1 MEILTIK
8 RILGAA
14 LLTMVTAGSFAQ
26 DLIARQAPSDK
37 RMKDVHN
44 VKLHNT
50 ATFSNVD
57 LENPASDIYTDW
69 TGAVAK
75 CGGHVPAN
83 FKIDL
88 RGFSMPTTSRKVTS
102 NFGPRWGRMHKGID
116 VKVYIGD
123 TIRSAFDGKVRICRY
138 DANGYGYFLVI
149 RHPNGLETVYGHMSK
164 QIVKE
169 GQIVRSGEPI
179 GLGGN
184 TGRSTGSHLH
194 FETRLLGEAIN
205 PAFMFDFENQD
216 VTGDTYSIT
225 TGAITKEATAS
236 ATINTVNRIESEN
249 GFAAN
254 YSTSS
259 AGETNSSDFTQE
271 QATAAVAER
280 RNNNSANA
288 NKKKTSQKSASYTIK
303 SGDTL
308 YAIARRHGTTVDK
321 LCKLNG
327 IKATSTLRLGQ
338 KIKTS

>member
-1 MEILTIK
+1 
-8 RILGAA
+8 
-14 LLTMVTAGSFAQ
+14 MVTAGSFAQ

-44 VKLHNT
+44 VKLNNT
-50 ATFSNVD
+50 AAFSNAD

-69 TGAVAK
+69 TNAVAK

-83 FKIDL
+83 FKVDL
-88 RGFSMPTTSRKVTS
+88 RGFSMPTTSRKITS
-102 NFGPRWGRMHKGID
+102 NFGPRWGRMHKGLD

-138 DANGYGYFLVI
+138 DGNGYGYFLVI
-149 RHPNGLETVYGHMSK
+149 RHPNGLETVYGHLSK

-169 GQIVRSGEPI
+169 GQVVRSGEPI

-194 FETRLLGEAIN
+194 FETRILGEAIN

-216 VTGDTYSIT
+216 VTGDTYALQ
-225 TGAITKEATAS
+225 TGAMSKDATAS
-236 ATINTVNRIESEN
+236 AASRTVTRIETEN
-249 GFAAN
+249 SNAAT
-254 YSTSS
+254 YSTES
-259 AGETNSSDFTQE
+259 ANETNGNDAAQE
-271 QATAAVAER
+271 QAVAVAER
-280 RNNNSANA
+280 RNNSYSSNA
-288 NKKKTSQKSASYTIK
+288 RKKKTTSQKSASHTVK

-308 YAIARRHGTTVDK
+308 YAIARRNGTTVDK

-327 IKATSTLRLGQ
+327 IKSSATLRPGQ
-338 KIKTS
+338 KLKTS